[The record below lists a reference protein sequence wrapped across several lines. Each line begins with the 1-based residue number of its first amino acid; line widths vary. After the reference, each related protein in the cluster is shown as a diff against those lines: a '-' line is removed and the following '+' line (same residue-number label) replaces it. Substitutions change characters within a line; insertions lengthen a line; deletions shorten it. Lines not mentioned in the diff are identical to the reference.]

1 MYHGNSSMK
10 NRMYIDEQAYYEQM
24 AEIKI
29 VLQDYQS
36 ITEALG
42 LLQIVGRLISLQKK
56 AGAWECSL
64 IRELSVRQRTFPME
78 MVITSIIQA

>member
-24 AEIKI
+24 AEIK
-29 VLQDYQS
+29 DS
-36 ITEALG
+36 TA
-42 LLQIVGRLISLQKK
+42 RLSEYHRSLRVATDCGKADKLAEK

-64 IRELSVRQRTFPME
+64 IRELSVRQRTFLME